1 MGSVLTNTQPLLVFA
16 LAVLFLNEETSKIP
30 LAATILGFFGVST
43 LFLESGSSFALSIPA
58 AVLVFGAFFCAASLV
73 YYKRFLSCIDPF
85 LLSVL
90 QTAIGLPFMAGLS
103 LALERPEISFSASY
117 ISIILYARVGAS
129 AVGSTLWLILLRDE
143 DATALAGPSLIVSI
157 IALGFGWRLMSE
169 TLDVRSAMGTALVL
183 NGVYLVNR
191 KVTESS
197 RAER

>member
-1 MGSVLTNTQPLLVFA
+1 MGSVLTYTQPLLVFA
-16 LAVLFLNEETSKIP
+16 LAVLFLNETSKIP

-43 LFLESGSSFALSIPA
+43 LFLESGSSFTLSIPA
-58 AVLVFGAFFCAASLV
+58 AVLVFGAFFCAASLA

-103 LALERPEISFSASY
+103 HALERPEISFSASY

-183 NGVYLVNR
+183 NEVYLVNR
-191 KVTESS
+191 KVTKSS